1 MNEIDTRPKSDL
13 NQYTGFQLF
22 TNEFDYAEFLGD
34 VIDIDRYGFYFVSDT
49 DKMNRVMIDAAKK
62 NKKMPKDIQNMIT
75 KTFGKT
81 IRSTGDIVIT
91 LQNDG
96 EYDNSYHMF
105 DFSKPVKMVG
115 RTDYDKRPVF
125 EVNFYVGHI
134 LTDNVQNEYYYSPK
148 KQLGL
153 SNIQQVHLSEL
164 GKEYRGQGY
173 GAMLYDTV
181 AKQVDAIYSD
191 STLFKGSLAMWTKHM
206 RKISKFFGAVLQ
218 VGVIV
223 PVSGEIDKKVI
234 DAADGFVS
242 IFTKVPPKL
251 KEMEQ
256 FLSGIPVD
264 NIFIS
269 GDIDNREISFK
280 RMTDTLDRVA
290 TLSEFGEQLDYDVWP
305 NYTAGIFLH
314 EKTTF
319 VVKEV
324 GEELDYMII

>member
-22 TNEFDYAEFLGD
+22 TNEFDYAEFLDD

-115 RTDYDKRPVF
+115 RTNYDKRPVF

-134 LTDNVQNEYYYSPK
+134 LTDNVQNDYYYSPK

-164 GKEYRGQGY
+164 GKEYRG
-173 GAMLYDTV
+173 
-181 AKQVDAIYSD
+181 
-191 STLFKGSLAMWTKHM
+191 
-206 RKISKFFGAVLQ
+206 
-218 VGVIV
+218 
-223 PVSGEIDKKVI
+223 
-234 DAADGFVS
+234 
-242 IFTKVPPKL
+242 
-251 KEMEQ
+251 
-256 FLSGIPVD
+256 
-264 NIFIS
+264 
-269 GDIDNREISFK
+269 
-280 RMTDTLDRVA
+280 
-290 TLSEFGEQLDYDVWP
+290 
-305 NYTAGIFLH
+305 
-314 EKTTF
+314 
-319 VVKEV
+319 
-324 GEELDYMII
+324 